1 MSSAAPPLK
10 PKLGWPL
17 LAIVGVPAIAGAVT
31 TGVLVGPGRTR
42 PMDAARVYGRPTQG
56 ADQIALQVEVVRFD
70 GDVIVPAPALDLK
83 LTVTGVTS
91 GEWAGRIDPRV
102 DEAAEAV
109 LKLSSGWAGG
119 PARVTVEGPDGAE
132 LAAAEMVPQPA
143 PPATPAAFP
152 PPEGLSITL
161 PRGGAVPEL
170 PEQMVVTLVSS
181 SREATPALSMKIQGG
196 DLTAVPTP
204 KRSCDEAR
212 CRWTWDFDV
221 TSRATATGVTA
232 TATLEAER
240 FEREAWLELLPGALW
255 LAPNGREV
263 RAASPREHA
272 FVALHD
278 ARGRA
283 WATRLAMKVDERGFA
298 SAPLQLPPLPL
309 GPAAVALASEP
320 GVAGD
325 RRWVWPVGTS
335 PRAAAPPMILLAD
348 GLPAAQARE
357 EARKARARRPAFAL
371 VLVAGFFELAFLY
384 WQRQRSAAELARHM
398 READIDPERVTT
410 RPAAWWLVVLSG
422 ALLLAFLA
430 LATLALFGAQLPL

>member
-1 MSSAAPPLK
+1 
-10 PKLGWPL
+10 
-17 LAIVGVPAIAGAVT
+17 
-31 TGVLVGPGRTR
+31 
-42 PMDAARVYGRPTQG
+42 MDAARVYGRPTQD

-70 GDVIVPAPALDLK
+70 GDVIIPAPALDLRVAVAGA
-83 LTVTGVTS
+83 TA
-91 GEWAGRIDPRV
+91 GEWTGRLDPSV

-109 LKLSSGWAGG
+109 MTLSPGWKHG
-119 PARVTVEGPDGAE
+119 PARLTVTGPEGTE
-132 LAAAEMVPQPA
+132 LAAAEMVPQPRL
-143 PPATPAAFP
+143 PTVAAASP
-152 PPEGLSITL
+152 PPEGLSVTL

-181 SREATPALSMKIQGG
+181 SREATPVLSMKIQGG
-196 DLTAVPTP
+196 DLSEVPAP
-204 KRSCDEAR
+204 KRSCDETR
-212 CRWTWDFDV
+212 CRWWWDFDV

-232 TATLEAER
+232 TATLDAER
-240 FEREAWLELLPGALW
+240 FEREVWLQLLPGALW

-283 WATRLAMKVDERGFA
+283 WSTRLAMKVDDRGFA
-298 SAPLQLPPLPL
+298 SAPLHLPPLPS
-309 GPAAVALASEP
+309 GPAAIALASEP
-320 GVAGD
+320 GLASD
-325 RRWVWPVGTS
+325 RRWVWPVGSLPQAT
-335 PRAAAPPMILLAD
+335 AAPMVLLAD

-357 EARKARARRPAFAL
+357 EARKGRARRPAFAL
-371 VLVAGFFELAFLY
+371 VIMAGFFELAFLY
-384 WQRQRSAAELARHM
+384 WQRQRTTADLARRM
-398 READIDPERVTT
+398 READIDPDRVTT